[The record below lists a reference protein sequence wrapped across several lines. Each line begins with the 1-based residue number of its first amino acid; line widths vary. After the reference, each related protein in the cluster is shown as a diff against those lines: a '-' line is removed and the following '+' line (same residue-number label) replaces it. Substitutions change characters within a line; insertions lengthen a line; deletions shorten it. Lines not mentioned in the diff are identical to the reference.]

1 MSLSVSL
8 IKLGNKIFKPVVH
21 PFNLANDGSKSYAEW
36 QYEKGADTIKCY
48 EGKYKPYMMF
58 EGKEV
63 LDIGC
68 GAAGKT
74 LYYLKQGAERAVGVD
89 IVESYE
95 KEALKLAAKLG
106 CTQNFNFVCASAD
119 NLPYP
124 DNSFDTI
131 IMNDAMEHVE
141 HPDKVLDELL
151 RIVRPDGHVYIN
163 FPPYGHP
170 FGAHMSDAINTPW
183 IQYLYPEK
191 ACIEAYKELV
201 ADKPDAKERINLR
214 ISCDVTGK
222 EYISYINHMTIARFG
237 KLLRDR
243 NLKPQYYLEMP
254 LRDWMKP
261 LTKIPHVKEAF
272 VRMVVCVLTKPE
284 PEEKEKDDKKQK

>member
-1 MSLSVSL
+1 MSFAVSM
-8 IKLGNKIFKPVVH
+8 IKAGNKIFKPVVH
-21 PFNLANDGSKSYAEW
+21 PFNLANSGEKTYAEW

-48 EGKYKPYMMF
+48 SEKYKPYMMF

-74 LYYLKQGAERAVGVD
+74 LYYLKQGADRVVGVD
-89 IVESYE
+89 IVEAYE
-95 KEALKLAAKLG
+95 KEALRLAKKLG

-131 IMNDAMEHVE
+131 IMSDAMEHVSNPE
-141 HPDKVLDELL
+141 KVLDELL
-151 RIVRPDGHVYIN
+151 RIIRPDGHVYIN

-170 FGAHMSDAINTPW
+170 YGAHMSDAINTPW
-183 IQYLYPEK
+183 IQYLYSEK
-191 ACIEAYKELV
+191 SCIKAYKELV
-201 ADKPDAKERINLR
+201 ADEPDAKERINLR
-214 ISCDVTGK
+214 ISTDVRGK
-222 EYISYINHMTIARFG
+222 EYIGYINHMTVARFNRI
-237 KLLRDR
+237 LRDR
-243 NLKPQYYLEMP
+243 DLKPQYYLEIP
-254 LRDWMKP
+254 LRNWMKP
-261 LTKIPHVKEAF
+261 LTKIPHIKEAF

-284 PEEKEKDDKKQK
+284 PKEDEKKK